1 MDSNFLARKLRRLAV
16 AFIAWAPGLLA
27 VSAPVSARV
36 LEIGIDRAS
45 TAIGR
50 IEGLM
55 LRVDWPNDATAG
67 ELTLTAETLDASGLG
82 YRYRDLRWRCPL
94 QRPAP
99 DRFVCE
105 GKLRARGQGSAML
118 QAEWIAGDLDLRLR
132 SGRGEF
138 GLNLP
143 ALDNAPIALSALR
156 MPALWL
162 QPLLAPRWKEG
173 RVTTG
178 TMDATL
184 EVRKLDEG
192 SEIAGP
198 LAFADLGL
206 DSADG
211 RIAAATLDAGGRFA
225 MTLLPDAT
233 VIDLDLNLNGGEL
246 LLGPLYASLPE
257 SPVAFGTTLR
267 SAPDASWSIE
277 RFSWNDPGVFELSGK
292 GAVDANPEAKAW
304 LHDFDGKLVIP
315 ALRVAHAR
323 YLDTLLGTLGLA
335 KLEVD
340 GALRADFSLRNGS
353 WVEVDLDS
361 SAVNVRDG
369 AQRFALQGVD
379 GGLHWIAADTPV
391 NSELR
396 WNSAQIYDVELGAAS
411 LPLQS
416 AQRGL
421 SLRAPVP
428 LAMLGG
434 KLVLSRFAWR
444 PAGESQRS
452 NALDLAM
459 TLEQLDLA
467 RLSKALGWP
476 EFPGTLSG
484 RIPGVRYADEVLN
497 LEGGLGIDVFDGKVE
512 IAEMTLE
519 RPFGVAP
526 TMTAEIAFTGLDL
539 KPLTGAF
546 GFGEI
551 TGRLDGRVHDLRLVD
566 WSPVAFDADLQTS
579 PNAKGPRRISQ
590 RAVNDLSRV
599 GGAGIV
605 AGLQN
610 QVLKLFDTFGYARIG
625 LRCRLRNNVCHMD
638 GVDSSGAGYTIVE
651 GSGLPRITVIGHQR
665 QVDWPVLVA
674 RLKAATEGQTP
685 IIE

>member
-1 MDSNFLARKLRRLAV
+1 MESKFLARKLGHLAV
-16 AFIAWAPGLLA
+16 ALIALGPGLLA
-27 VSAPVSARV
+27 MSAPVPARV
-36 LEIGIDRAS
+36 LEIGIERAS

-50 IEGLM
+50 IDGLM
-55 LRVDWPNDATAG
+55 LRVDWPDDAAAG
-67 ELTLTAETLDASGLG
+67 ELTLTADTLDASELG

-94 QRPAP
+94 QRPQP
-99 DRFVCE
+99 DRFLCE
-105 GKLRARGQGSAML
+105 GKLRARGQGSATL
-118 QAEWIAGDLDLRLR
+118 KAEWIAGDLDLRLL

-138 GLNLP
+138 GVNLP
-143 ALDNAPIALSALR
+143 AADNAAIVLRSLR

-173 RVTTG
+173 RFTTG

-184 EVRKLDEG
+184 EVRSGDG
-192 SEIAGP
+192 RNEIAGP
-198 LAFADLGL
+198 IAFAKLGL
-206 DSADG
+206 DSTDG
-211 RIAAATLDAGGRFA
+211 RIAAATLDVGGRFA
-225 MTLLPDAT
+225 MNLLPDAT
-233 VIDLDLNLNGGEL
+233 VIDVDLSLNGGEL

-257 SPVAFGTTLR
+257 SPVAFAATLR
-267 SAPDASWSIE
+267 SASGASWSIE

-292 GAVDANPEAKAW
+292 GSIDPAVEAW
-304 LHDFDGKLVIP
+304 LRAFDGKLAMP
-315 ALRVAHAR
+315 DLRVAHAR

-353 WVEVDLDS
+353 PVEVHLNA
-361 SAVNVRDG
+361 SAVNLRDG
-369 AQRFALQGVD
+369 SQRFALQGVD
-379 GGLHWIAADTPV
+379 GGLHWIAADAPV
-391 NSELR
+391 DSDLR
-396 WNSAQIYDVELGAAS
+396 WNSAQIYEVELGIAS

-421 SLRAPVP
+421 SLRAPVS

-459 TLEQLDLA
+459 SLEQLDLA
-467 RLSKALGWP
+467 TLSKALGWP

-526 TMTAEIAFTGLDL
+526 TMTAEIAFTELDL

-566 WSPVAFDADLQTS
+566 WSPVAFEADLHTS

-625 LRCRLRNNVCHMD
+625 LRCRLRNNVCQMD
-638 GVDSSGAGYTIVE
+638 GVNSSGGGYTIVE